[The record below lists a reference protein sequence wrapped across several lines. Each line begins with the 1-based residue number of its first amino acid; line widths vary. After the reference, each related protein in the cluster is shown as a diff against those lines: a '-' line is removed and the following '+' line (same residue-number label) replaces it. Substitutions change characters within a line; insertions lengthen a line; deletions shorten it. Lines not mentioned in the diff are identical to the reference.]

1 MRPRRS
7 RPLHA
12 TLRPMEA
19 DLDHRLRDRVLD
31 GAVRY
36 APWRPGVPW
45 WVIGIQGAA
54 LLATGLILLLVQ
66 GATTG
71 VVALFGLVLL
81 VLAIA
86 WAWSAMRGG
95 LPAAILPWRAF
106 RAGAGVAV
114 GAILVL
120 DLPFGLLGDAAS
132 LAVLAVGL
140 FLVGALGCVEWAV
153 GRDVIGWRWPSLI
166 GPVVALLYGL
176 IVLVSRLQAGP
187 LFVQTVALLLL
198 AVGGIL
204 LVRAGILWQQIRVT
218 TRADAAETIP
228 REPAIRPTEP
238 PPGTTPAPRVPGRT
252 SPVPPIPRSPGG
264 SGDGGGAALN

>member
-1 MRPRRS
+1 
-7 RPLHA
+7 
-12 TLRPMEA
+12 MEP
-19 DLDHRLRDRVLD
+19 DLDHRLRERVLD
-31 GAVRY
+31 GAARY

-45 WVIGIQGAA
+45 WVVGAQGAA
-54 LLATGLILLLVQ
+54 FLVTGLILLLVQ
-66 GATTG
+66 GATSG

-106 RAGAGVAV
+106 RAGAGIAV
-114 GAILVL
+114 GAVLVL

-132 LAVLAVGL
+132 LAVLSVGL
-140 FLVGALGCVEWAV
+140 FLVGALGSIEWVV

-198 AVGGIL
+198 AAGGIL
-204 LVRAGILWQQIRVT
+204 LIRAGILWKQLRAVT
-218 TRADAAETIP
+218 LPDGTGAVE

-252 SPVPPIPRSPGG
+252 SPIPPVTRGP
-264 SGDGGGAALN
+264 GDGGGAALN

>member
-1 MRPRRS
+1 MD
-7 RPLHA
+7 
-12 TLRPMEA
+12 A

-31 GAVRY
+31 GAARY

-45 WVIGIQGAA
+45 WVVGTQGAV
-54 LLATGLILLLVQ
+54 LLGTGLVLLLVQ
-66 GATTG
+66 GATAG

-106 RAGAGVAV
+106 RAGAGIAV
-114 GAILVL
+114 GSILVL
-120 DLPFGLLGDAAS
+120 DLPFGLLGSAAS
-132 LAVLAVGL
+132 LGVLAVGL

-153 GRDVIGWRWPSLI
+153 GRDAIGWRWPSLI
-166 GPVVALLYGL
+166 GPVIALLYGL

-198 AVGGIL
+198 AAGGIL
-204 LVRAGILWQQIRVT
+204 LVRAGILWQQIRAAA
-218 TRADAAETIP
+218 ADDLAAAVE
-228 REPAIRPTEP
+228 REPAVRPTEP
-238 PPGTTPAPRVPGRT
+238 PPGTSPAPRVPGRAT
-252 SPVPPIPRSPGG
+252 PVPPITRNPAGP
-264 SGDGGGAALN
+264 GDGGPAPLN